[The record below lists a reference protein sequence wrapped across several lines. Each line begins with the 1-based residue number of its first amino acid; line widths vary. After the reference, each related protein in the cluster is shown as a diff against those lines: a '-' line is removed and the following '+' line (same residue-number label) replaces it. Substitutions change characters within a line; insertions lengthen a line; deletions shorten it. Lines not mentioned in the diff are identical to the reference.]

1 MIRRLAAWIR
11 KGYPT
16 TAPERGHSYLIGAL
30 RSRRRGPLSPPRL
43 PDAARTLNSRYMEVF
58 GR

>member
-16 TAPERGHSYLIGAL
+16 TAPERGHCYLIAL
-30 RSRRRGPLSPPRL
+30 CGP
-43 PDAARTLNSRYMEVF
+43 DGTAR
-58 GR
+58 